1 MNKSELISYFE
12 ENGAGSYDT
21 NWENESWFLDLTSD
35 KEVVL
40 AMVVMSDAQC
50 LLNGP
55 LKDSDFK
62 KDKEVVLAAI
72 DIYRTLW
79 EDDEDYEVEEL
90 WDFVDET
97 LRSDQEIIDEIGEEF

>member
-1 MNKSELISYFE
+1 MNKSELLSYFD

-21 NWENESWFLDLTSD
+21 NWENGSWFSDVTRD

-50 LLNGP
+50 LLHGP
-55 LKDSDFK
+55 LKDSEFK
-62 KDKEVVLAAI
+62 KDKKVVFTAI

-79 EDDEDYEVEEL
+79 EDEEDYEAGEL
-90 WDFVDET
+90 WDFVDQT
-97 LRSDQEIIDEIGEEF
+97 LRRDQEVIDEIGEEF